1 MINRKFLIGTRKL
14 VRNREEVRR
23 HKNWKSWN
31 YRIWFDIFR
40 KNKMKPPMPKTSIL
54 MQIGGKTYRLHT
66 ISDDSIQILLKLDW
80 IDTFTIQ
87 TNFRRVYIDSLEDNN
102 AYTSPRICTKRLVFG
117 GRTVFIS
124 VLSGYTNLSHNFT
137 KLVFCDVINSLFYSH
152 GQHPNVPTF

>member
-1 MINRKFLIGTRKL
+1 M
-14 VRNREEVRR
+14 
-23 HKNWKSWN
+23 
-31 YRIWFDIFR
+31 FR

-87 TNFRRVYIDSLEDNN
+87 TSNFRRVCLDSLEHNN
-102 AYTSPRICTKRLVFG
+102 AYTFPPICTKRLVFG
-117 GRTVFIS
+117 RRTVFIS
-124 VLSGYTNLSHNFT
+124 VLSGYTNISHNFT
-137 KLVFCDVINSLFYSH
+137 NLVITSLFNSH